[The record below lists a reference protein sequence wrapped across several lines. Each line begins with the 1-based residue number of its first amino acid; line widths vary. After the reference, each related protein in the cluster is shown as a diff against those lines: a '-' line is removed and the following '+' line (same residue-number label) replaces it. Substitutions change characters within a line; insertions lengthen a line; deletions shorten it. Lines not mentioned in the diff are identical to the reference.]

1 MQYPILSLPESGT
14 IRENIG
20 QPTLYIFTANKAE
33 KVTLI
38 VWAGTLQAELYSPSG
53 RELAFVSSGRWQGN
67 MPETGIYRVMIYPR
81 IESTNCAI
89 EVQIERPSPEPKP
102 EPELE
107 DKDNSNDTINQKLSK
122 YRSLPDRPIVIRSGE
137 YNGSVG
143 FTLSA
148 RSIQP
153 LTIRCRQG
161 QMMKVTGFGVE
172 LAIAG
177 PHGKILETGTQ
188 NISTRLPENG
198 VYRILAIGGELPLDT
213 LVSVDVR

>member
-1 MQYPILSLPESGT
+1 
-14 IRENIG
+14 
-20 QPTLYIFTANKAE
+20 
-33 KVTLI
+33 
-38 VWAGTLQAELYSPSG
+38 
-53 RELAFVSSGRWQGN
+53 
-67 MPETGIYRVMIYPR
+67 
-81 IESTNCAI
+81 
-89 EVQIERPSPEPKP
+89 
-102 EPELE
+102 
-107 DKDNSNDTINQKLSK
+107 

-177 PHGKILETGTQ
+177 PRGKILETGTQ

-213 LVSVDVR
+213 LISVDVR

>member
-1 MQYPILSLPESGT
+1 MQYPILSLPESGQ
-14 IRENIG
+14 IRKNIG
-20 QPTLYIFTANKAE
+20 QPTLYIFSANKGE
-33 KVTLI
+33 KVNLI

-81 IESTNCAI
+81 IDSTNCAI
-89 EVQIERPSPEPKP
+89 EVQIERPSPEPQT
-102 EPELE
+102 EPQP
-107 DKDNSNDTINQKLSK
+107 DPINHKLSQ

-148 RSIQP
+148 HSIQP

-213 LVSVDVR
+213 LISVDVR

>member
-1 MQYPILSLPESGT
+1 MQYPILSLPESGQ
-14 IRENIG
+14 IRANIG
-20 QPTLYIFTANKAE
+20 QPTLYIFSANKGE
-33 KVTLI
+33 KVNLI

-81 IESTNCAI
+81 IDSTNCAI
-89 EVQIERPSPEPKP
+89 EVQIERPSPETKPEPKP
-102 EPELE
+102 EP
-107 DKDNSNDTINQKLSK
+107 KRDTINQKLSQ
-122 YRSLPDRPIVIRSGE
+122 YRCLPDRPIVIRSGE

-172 LAIAG
+172 LALAS
-177 PHGKILETGTQ
+177 PRGKILETGTQ

-213 LVSVDVR
+213 LISVDVR

>member
-1 MQYPILSLPESGT
+1 MQYPILSLPESGQ

-20 QPTLYIFTANKAE
+20 QPTLYIFSANKGE
-33 KVTLI
+33 KVNLI

-81 IESTNCAI
+81 IDSTNCAI
-89 EVQIERPSPEPKP
+89 EVQIERPSPEPQL
-102 EPELE
+102 EPQTEPQP
-107 DKDNSNDTINQKLSK
+107 DPINHKLSQ

-161 QMMKVTGFGVE
+161 QMM
-172 LAIAG
+172 
-177 PHGKILETGTQ
+177 
-188 NISTRLPENG
+188 
-198 VYRILAIGGELPLDT
+198 
-213 LVSVDVR
+213 